1 MKVADTVFLKLCNCL
16 DKRIE
21 GKLLLTE
28 THDLLTDIRALHA
41 LPGEETLAA
50 LLLVHFLMIL
60 CF

>member
-1 MKVADTVFLKLCNCL
+1 MKVADAVFLKLCNCL

-21 GKLLLTE
+21 GGLLFTK

-41 LPGEETLAA
+41 LPGEKSQAA
-50 LLLVHFLMIL
+50 LLSFHFLMIL